1 MLCWTAC
8 LVTLIARVYFGFKVV
23 YASYHCSW
31 SPDTPRYYL
40 RKQHQAERRTW
51 KCAAAPCIGSSE

>member
-40 RKQHQAERRTW
+40 CKQHQAERRTW
-51 KCAAAPCIGSSE
+51 KCAAAPCIGGSE